1 MPAKRPR
8 FFEKT
13 YEGRL
18 FAGIVTAD
26 GPYVFDIASN
36 RGSAL
41 YQSTIVNN
49 GRLQWWIEDSNQF
62 DRRISLNRLSA
73 AARKDLA
80 YDFGLPFV
88 GGPGTLSPIVEDER
102 SHKAAAVEALI
113 RWMAENSGFLKKR
126 RGYNELKIDWAAMI
140 RCWEFTKELRSNFTK
155 KYAAI

>member
-18 FAGIVTAD
+18 FAGIVTAN
-26 GPYVFDIASN
+26 GPYVLDIASN
-36 RGSAL
+36 RGTAL

-49 GRLQWWIEDSNQF
+49 GRLQWWIEESNEF
-62 DRRISLNRLSA
+62 DRHISLNRLSA

-88 GGPGTLSPIVEDER
+88 GGPDSLSNYR
-102 SHKAAAVEALI
+102 
-113 RWMAENSGFLKKR
+113 KR
-126 RGYNELKIDWAAMI
+126 AISQ
-140 RCWEFTKELRSNFTK
+140 RCCGGGAYSLDGGESR
-155 KYAAI
+155 IC

>member
-18 FAGIVTAD
+18 FAGIVTAN

-49 GRLQWWIEDSNQF
+49 GRVQWWVAEGDEFDSH
-62 DRRISLNRLSA
+62 IPLNRLSA

-80 YDFGLPFV
+80 YDFGLSFV
-88 GGPGTLSPIVEDER
+88 GVPRLS
-102 SHKAAAVEALI
+102 LQ
-113 RWMAENSGFLKKR
+113 L
-126 RGYNELKIDWAAMI
+126 
-140 RCWEFTKELRSNFTK
+140 
-155 KYAAI
+155 